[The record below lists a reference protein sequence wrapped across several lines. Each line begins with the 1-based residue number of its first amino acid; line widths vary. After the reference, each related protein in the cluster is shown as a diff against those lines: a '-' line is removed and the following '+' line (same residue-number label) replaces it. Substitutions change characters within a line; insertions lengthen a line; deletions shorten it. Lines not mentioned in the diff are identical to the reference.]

1 MQAASLSPEYFDA
14 LYDRSDDPWSFESS
28 AYEREKYDR
37 TVAALGGRR
46 YESALEIGCSVGV
59 LTADLAT
66 AAQALLATDVS
77 EKALERARVRNKLK
91 TNVRFERR
99 VLPGDFPPGAFDLIV
114 LSEVGYYWSDADLA
128 LARDRFAEALV
139 PGGDLALVHFLPKV
153 ADYVR
158 DGDAVHAAFLS
169 DGRFVSVR
177 SERAERYRIDIL
189 RRSA

>member
-1 MQAASLSPEYFDA
+1 MQAASLSPGYFDA

-37 TVAALGGRR
+37 TIAALGGRR

-66 AAQALLATDVS
+66 VAQALLATDVS
-77 EKALERARVRNKLK
+77 EKALARARVRNKLEP
-91 TNVRFERR
+91 NVRFERR
-99 VLPGDFPPGAFDLIV
+99 VLPGDFPAGAFDLIV

-153 ADYVR
+153 DEYVR
-158 DGDAVHAAFLS
+158 DGDAVHGAFLN
-169 DGRFVSVR
+169 DGRFARVR

-189 RRSA
+189 RLPA